1 MRVSRL
7 LKCICF
13 ALAVPLVL
21 CVGLVVFALT
31 PWGLQTGVSLAQKFL
46 PELSVGHVSG
56 TLFDADISEIR
67 YQTTPVTLELKRVQ
81 FSIANL
87 RPLERHADIRKLHVE
102 GLRVALAENQESA
115 TETAASDNVPIFLP
129 FSVALTDVRFT
140 DTHVQSDAFDVAV
153 RDLSLDRK
161 STRLNSSHPNPSRM
175 PSSA

>member
-7 LKCICF
+7 LKCIGF

-46 PELSVGHVSG
+46 PELSVGNVSG

-87 RPLERHADIRKLHVE
+87 RPLERHADIRKLHVD

-115 TETAASDNVPIFLP
+115 AETAASDNAPIFLP
-129 FSVALTDVRFT
+129 FSVALTDVRFPI
-140 DTHVQSDAFDVAV
+140 
-153 RDLSLDRK
+153 
-161 STRLNSSHPNPSRM
+161 N
-175 PSSA
+175 

>member
-7 LKCICF
+7 LKCIGF

-87 RPLERHADIRKLHVE
+87 RPLERHADIRELHVE

-115 TETAASDNVPIFLP
+115 TETAAEE
-129 FSVALTDVRFT
+129 
-140 DTHVQSDAFDVAV
+140 
-153 RDLSLDRK
+153 
-161 STRLNSSHPNPSRM
+161 
-175 PSSA
+175 